1 MHRHN
6 IFLDYVELLD
16 NCLDISG
23 CLISYCKND
32 AITVY
37 ATVESNGS
45 KKTFTGNL
53 VEYPATYRKT
63 YYCLDVPW
71 RFYYN
76 FEFKIPID
84 AKENYKVYFKIK
96 YEENI
101 EVFKENTEK
110 NFKKFVEKLGNCELS
125 YLEDGIIF
133 IDINSFGDLDDL
145 EDHIEKGFEFVSKE
159 FLEKLE
165 FEIDDKSPKVKFI
178 KDLKNIIIIF
188 NDESKLF
195 IVPNGKEVQYHAI
208 PAPVKS
214 SKKNPPRR
222 SNSILISNRNRRNL

>member
-1 MHRHN
+1 MSTNPMISMNPLGIGLIDQRKKQIYEAAVLYKN
-6 IFLDYVELLD
+6 FLPLDKDKIEKDNVYMISKDYID
-16 NCLDISG
+16 NL
-23 CLISYCKND
+23 
-32 AITVY
+32 
-37 ATVESNGS
+37 
-45 KKTFTGNL
+45 
-53 VEYPATYRKT
+53 
-63 YYCLDVPW
+63 
-71 RFYYN
+71 
-76 FEFKIPID
+76 
-84 AKENYKVYFKIK
+84 KEKIK
-96 YEENI
+96 YDENI
-101 EVFKENTEK
+101 ELFKENTEK
-110 NFKKFVEKLGNCELS
+110 NFKKFVEKLGNCDLS

-188 NDESKLF
+188 SDESKLF

-222 SNSILISNRNRRNL
+222 SNSILISNRNRRNF